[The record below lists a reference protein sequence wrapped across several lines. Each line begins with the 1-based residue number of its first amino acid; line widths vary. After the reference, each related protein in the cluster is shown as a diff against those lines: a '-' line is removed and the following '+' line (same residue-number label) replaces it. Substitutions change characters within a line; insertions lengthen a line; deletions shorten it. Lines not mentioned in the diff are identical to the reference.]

1 MLVFIGIRLGTERG
15 VPNPRWIFFPFSWPH
30 ASAVFREIPRISG
43 RRDTGC
49 VTASGVLVPRAV

>member
-30 ASAVFREIPRISG
+30 ASAGFREIPAFRVVG
-43 RRDTGC
+43 TQ
-49 VTASGVLVPRAV
+49 VV